1 MTERIVVIGG
11 GTSGTIV
18 ANRLHKMRDGKA
30 SITVIDRDDRH
41 MYQPQLLSVAF
52 GLAQPE
58 DSTRSRRAQL
68 HRGIDFRE
76 CSVERVNI
84 DEQRVYIGAGKS
96 IEYDVLVVATG
107 ARLVPEETEG
117 LLGSGWM
124 ERMFTFY
131 ERAGA
136 LALRDKLRAFKRGTV
151 VLNVVDM
158 PIKCSVAPLEF
169 CFLADWFFQKRGVRQ
184 DINIK
189 YVVPMDGVFTKPLA
203 SQRFGNL
210 LEEKGVS
217 IVTGFSTGS
226 VDGEAGKLF
235 SWDEREVDFDLLVT
249 IPLHAGSK
257 FVNASPKLGDESGF
271 VMVDPQTLQS
281 VSVPNVFG
289 IGDGTNLP
297 TAKTGSAAHY
307 QSDTLVTNVCRFLDR
322 KPLEKSFDGHS
333 TCFIETGFNK
343 ASLIDFNYDH
353 EPYPGVYPFPAVGPM
368 SLMKESR
375 RNHLGKRSFEWMYWN
390 LLLPGRGMPGVP
402 HHLTLAG
409 KQVPAGA
416 GKGK

>member
-18 ANRLHKMRDGKA
+18 ANRLQKLRGDRAH
-30 SITVIDRDDRH
+30 ITVLDRDDRH
-41 MYQPQLLSVAF
+41 MYQPQLLSAAF
-52 GLAQPE
+52 GLAEPD
-58 DSTRSRRAQL
+58 DSTRSRRAQF
-68 HRGIDFRE
+68 HRGIEFRE
-76 CSVERVNI
+76 CAVQRVSV
-84 DEQRVYIGAGKS
+84 DEQKVYVGPDDA
-96 IEYDVLVVATG
+96 IEYDLLIVATG

-117 LLGSGWM
+117 LLGAGWM

-131 ERAGA
+131 ERSGA
-136 LALRDKLRAFKRGTV
+136 LELREALERFKRGTV

-184 DINIK
+184 NIDIK

-203 SQRFGNL
+203 SQRFAGL
-210 LEEKGVS
+210 LEKKGVN
-217 IVTGFSTGS
+217 IVTGFSTGA
-226 VDGEAGKLF
+226 VDGVEGKLH

-249 IPLHAGSK
+249 IPLHAGST
-257 FVNASPKLGDESGF
+257 FVSDSPKLGDESGF
-271 VMVDPQTLQS
+271 VMVDPRTLQS
-281 VSVPNVFG
+281 TAAPNVFG

-307 QSDTLVTNVCRFLDR
+307 QSDTLVTNACRFLDGA
-322 KPLEKSFDGHS
+322 PLEGSFDGHS

-343 ASLIDFNYDH
+343 ASLIDFNYEH
-353 EPYPGVYPFPAVGPM
+353 EPYPGVYPFAGVGPM

-375 RNHLGKRSFEWMYWN
+375 LNHYGKRSFEWMYWN
-390 LLLPGRGMPGVP
+390 LLLPGRPLPGSD
-402 HHLTLAG
+402 HLSLVG
-409 KQVPAGA
+409 KELPAGV
-416 GKGK
+416 GGSKK